1 MFDFLLLSTIYVSVI
16 YVFAYISSLFFLLLS
31 YILLYEYITCI
42 YPFTCGCN
50 LCCFQVLAGK
60 IISVHAFWY
69 TRTHLCLWTRPRMEL
84 LDPRVFVFQP
94 CQSLLKQFSKAVL
107 AIYFQPAMWTNFSY
121 SSSLPTLGMS
131 VLLILTIL
139 MISHWHLQLQ
149 RWWETFH
156 MLIICT
162 GCKSVNIKIYKADV
176 FIFLLDLDKNSCRL
190 IQCPKTTHYCPK
202 LTNVKKR
209 NQNHILKSHR
219 SVVRKYYN
227 CQVSSRVAFPWLF
240 VFYSVLI
247 IESTGYNVCHR

>member
-1 MFDFLLLSTIYVSVI
+1 MSSFVFDFLLLNTIYVSVI

-84 LDPRVFVFQP
+84 LDPRVFVFLALP
-94 CQSLLKQFSKAVL
+94 IAVKTVFQSSFST
-107 AIYFQPAMWTNFSY
+107 YFQPAMWTNFSY

-139 MISHWHLQLQ
+139 MISAWHCSCNA
-149 RWWETFH
+149 WWETFH
-156 MLIICT
+156 MLII
-162 GCKSVNIKIYKADV
+162 SNDAN
-176 FIFLLDLDKNSCRL
+176 LL
-190 IQCPKTTHYCPK
+190 I
-202 LTNVKKR
+202 
-209 NQNHILKSHR
+209 
-219 SVVRKYYN
+219 
-227 CQVSSRVAFPWLF
+227 
-240 VFYSVLI
+240 
-247 IESTGYNVCHR
+247 